1 MFEKKNS
8 QMLLGMF
15 SLMYT
20 HLITPYCHNVALS
33 DLFFFYPTFS
43 GKGYVIATYEHPHT
57 YTDISIGVSFF
68 FFISK
73 TDALKLQAVI

>member
-1 MFEKKNS
+1 MFKKKNIS

-33 DLFFFYPTFS
+33 DLFFFIQHFLERAMLLQLMNTHIHTLTFQL
-43 GKGYVIATYEHPHT
+43 G
-57 YTDISIGVSFF
+57 FLF

>member
-1 MFEKKNS
+1 
-8 QMLLGMF
+8 MLLGMF